1 MNNLSD
7 LIMAEHSRQQAD
19 FIADIV
25 LSKPSYLD
33 ELLNIVFRNQ
43 EPISRRASWP
53 LRIISERDKNILE
66 PYISTII
73 KRLPEIDNVAIQRA
87 FLAILVNVNIPE
99 ENYVELLQF
108 TFDILINPGSQV
120 ASLIYS
126 TDIFYKISLNEPDL
140 LNELKLIL
148 EQLLPFGS
156 AGVKSKCR
164 KTIKKID
171 RLDRNRS

>member
-73 KRLPEIDNVAIQRA
+73 KR
-87 FLAILVNVNIPE
+87 
-99 ENYVELLQF
+99 
-108 TFDILINPGSQV
+108 
-120 ASLIYS
+120 
-126 TDIFYKISLNEPDL
+126 
-140 LNELKLIL
+140 
-148 EQLLPFGS
+148 
-156 AGVKSKCR
+156 
-164 KTIKKID
+164 
-171 RLDRNRS
+171 